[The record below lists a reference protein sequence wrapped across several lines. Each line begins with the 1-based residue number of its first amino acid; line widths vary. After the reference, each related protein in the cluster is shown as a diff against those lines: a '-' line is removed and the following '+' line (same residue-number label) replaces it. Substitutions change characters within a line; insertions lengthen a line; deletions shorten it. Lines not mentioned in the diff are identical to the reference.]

1 MSGVFS
7 YVHEAPELAVAA
19 DCMGHA
25 PLKLTGLRLYHSTK
39 KLANLDGSYSEAGH
53 NRTMSPESVSS
64 LFPQRPI
71 RPLPKRRLRE
81 RLSPEVADSIEYPP
95 ANHNSSPLFYY
106 PNIVRDELP
115 ARTGGLNGTSR
126 GGVGY
131 ENSPRGSG
139 GTGESDE
146 EELALSSSKVVRRSH
161 PEILNRVSTMPPKPE
176 HSKHP
181 NPQPPPSTTSSA
193 DGYESFENTNN
204 KKKRKIPTAGDSA
217 LSGVHSLGEMNS
229 MGVSTATSPSNDHGD
244 LAGST
249 LSSYYGAGS
258 FVANNQ
264 GISGPGRGRFG
275 RSRNGRSPLRA
286 LSDATSN
293 WAGRGAKIR
302 QPQWAT
308 SSENH
313 GIISSAIAKAEK
325 LPSTPGQENVSL
337 LHQHSSSVKSSP
349 TATQF
354 TFTCDS
360 PVPKPQWPGTDP
372 AGSQPGYGTSGK
384 AKHSSMTTPS
394 PSDVASAHA
403 GQPPAPPGKAN
414 AQPGASK
421 QKSRRRAEKELRMAA
436 KHRRQEAEYKYY
448 NNPPKPE
455 DMWICEFCEYE
466 RIFGEPPFAL
476 IRQYEIKDQ
485 KARRKEEER
494 KRLLEKAK
502 AKSRKGKKPAKSP
515 GKAASPQNLS
525 QDHGGNAPMAA
536 AVSNSTHDDEYADDY
551 PHDDEDFE
559 DSYSQEDPPMLLS
572 DDPDGDQEHDCTC
585 PTCGDCGGRE
595 KEVDDPGDTVP

>member
-1 MSGVFS
+1 
-7 YVHEAPELAVAA
+7 
-19 DCMGHA
+19 
-25 PLKLTGLRLYHSTK
+25 
-39 KLANLDGSYSEAGH
+39 
-53 NRTMSPESVSS
+53 MSPEGVSS

-95 ANHNSSPLFYY
+95 ANQNTSPLFYY

-115 ARTGGLNGTSR
+115 TRTGGQNGTNR
-126 GGVGY
+126 GGVSY

-139 GTGESDE
+139 VAGESDE

-161 PEILNRVSTMPPKPE
+161 PEILNRASTMPPKPE
-176 HSKHP
+176 YSRHP

-204 KKKRKIPTAGDSA
+204 KKKRKIPTAGDSV
-217 LSGVHSLGEMNS
+217 LSGVHSLGEINS
-229 MGVSTATSPSNDHGD
+229 MGVSTATSPSNDNGD

-286 LSDATSN
+286 LSDASSN
-293 WAGRGAKIR
+293 WIGRGAKVR

-313 GIISSAIAKAEK
+313 GIISSAIANAEK
-325 LPSTPGQENVSL
+325 VPSTPGQENVSL

-372 AGSQPGYGTSGK
+372 TGVQPGYGPGGK
-384 AKHSSMTTPS
+384 AKHNSMAAQNP
-394 PSDVASAHA
+394 PDMASAHA
-403 GQPPAPPGKAN
+403 GQTAAPSGKAN

-421 QKSRRRAEKELRMAA
+421 KKSRRRAEKELRMAA

-466 RIFGEPPFAL
+466 RIFGEPPYAL

-485 KARRKEEER
+485 KARHKEEER

-515 GKAASPQNLS
+515 GKAASPPNLS
-525 QDHGGNAPMAA
+525 QDQGVNAPMAA
-536 AVSNSTHDDEYADDY
+536 AVSSSTHDDEYADDY

-585 PTCGDCGGRE
+585 PTCGDCGGRD
-595 KEVDDPGDTVP
+595 KDVDDPGDAVQ

>member
-1 MSGVFS
+1 M
-7 YVHEAPELAVAA
+7 
-19 DCMGHA
+19 
-25 PLKLTGLRLYHSTK
+25 
-39 KLANLDGSYSEAGH
+39 GH

-95 ANHNSSPLFYY
+95 ANQNTSPLFYY

-115 ARTGGLNGTSR
+115 TRTGGQNGTSR

-131 ENSPRGSG
+131 ENSQRGSG
-139 GTGESDE
+139 VAGESDE

-161 PEILNRVSTMPPKPE
+161 PEILNRTSAMPPKPE
-176 HSKHP
+176 YSRP

-204 KKKRKIPTAGDSA
+204 KKKRKIPTAGDPV
-217 LSGVHSLGEMNS
+217 LSGVQSLSEINS
-229 MGVSTATSPSNDHGD
+229 IGVSTTTSPSNDNGD

-258 FVANNQ
+258 FAANNQ

-293 WAGRGAKIR
+293 WAGRGAKVR

-313 GIISSAIAKAEK
+313 GIISSAIANAEK
-325 LPSTPGQENVSL
+325 VSSTPGQENVSL
-337 LHQHSSSVKSSP
+337 LQQHTSSVKSSP

-372 AGSQPGYGTSGK
+372 AGFQPGYGPGGK
-384 AKHSSMTTPS
+384 VKHNSMATQNQPDMT
-394 PSDVASAHA
+394 SAHA
-403 GQPPAPPGKAN
+403 GQTAAPTGKAN
-414 AQPGASK
+414 TQPGGSK
-421 QKSRRRAEKELRMAA
+421 KSRRRRAEKELRLAA

-448 NNPPKPE
+448 QNPPRPE

-466 RIFGEPPFAL
+466 RIFGEPPHAL

-485 KARRKEEER
+485 KARRKEMER

-502 AKSRKGKKPAKSP
+502 AKSRKGKKPVKSP
-515 GKAASPQNLS
+515 GKTASPQNLS
-525 QDHGGNAPMAA
+525 QDQGGNASMAA
-536 AVSNSTHDDEYADDY
+536 AASRSTHGDEYADDY
-551 PHDDEDFE
+551 DHDDEDFE

-585 PTCGDCGGRE
+585 PTCGDCGGRG
-595 KEVDDPGDTVP
+595 KDVDDPGDIVQ